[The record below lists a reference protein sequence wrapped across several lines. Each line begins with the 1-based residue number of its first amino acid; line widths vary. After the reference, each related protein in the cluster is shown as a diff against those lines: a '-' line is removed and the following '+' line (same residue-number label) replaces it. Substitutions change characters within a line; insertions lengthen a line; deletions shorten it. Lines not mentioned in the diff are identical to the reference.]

1 MHLGKKIWMVYRAI
15 KINFTKM
22 LSILLRVS
30 KKQQKSYKI
39 KWESYLDNSKS
50 VKKSKEQSIIMI
62 LIRITKYLGIKYLP
76 KIIR

>member
-1 MHLGKKIWMVYRAI
+1 MVYRAI

-62 LIRITKYLGIKYLP
+62 LIRITKYLDIKYLP

>member
-1 MHLGKKIWMVYRAI
+1 MVYRAI

-50 VKKSKEQSIIMI
+50 VKKSKEQRTIMI

-76 KIIR
+76 KNI

>member
-1 MHLGKKIWMVYRAI
+1 MVYKAI

-50 VKKSKEQSIIMI
+50 VKKSKEQSTIMI